1 MTAPFWLLIFVWTT
15 EGVAVSHV
23 PMPTLE
29 ACVAARDELPAF
41 MSTSV
46 RGACIPGG
54 TGDGRV
60 IE

>member
-1 MTAPFWLLIFVWTT
+1 MTAPFWLLIFVWSA
-15 EGVAVSHV
+15 EGVEVSEI
-23 PMPTLE
+23 PMPSLD
-29 ACVAARDELPAF
+29 ACLSAREELPTYMA
-41 MSTSV
+41 TTV